1 MITKQQIEE
10 LSIIID
16 YLNKTEALSDK
27 DLEDKVQDINFL
39 LEILTTIKVSKIK
52 KLINKPS
59 AESKKLEKASYTEDF
74 VIQLFTNSSSDDII
88 KSFTLSQLKE
98 MFIAVY
104 SRKPL
109 SKDTKEDIVSAM
121 KKMVQQIDRVSGFNE
136 LDNKS

>member
-16 YLNKTEALSDK
+16 CLNQTEALSDK
-27 DLEDKVQDINFL
+27 DLEDKVQDVNFL
-39 LEILTTIKVSKIK
+39 LKVLTTIKVSKIK

-59 AESKKLEKASYTEDF
+59 TESKKLEKVSYTEDF

-88 KSFTLSQLKE
+88 KSYTLSQLKE

-104 SRKPL
+104 GRKPL

-121 KKMVQQIDRVSGFNE
+121 KKMVQQIDRVAGFKE